1 MKFKATTVK
10 VLAFLTNLWDIIYG
24 IDGLKSLTKFTEKKT
39 LAIESF
45 IK

>member
-10 VLAFLTNLWDIIYG
+10 VLAFLTILRGIISG
-24 IDGLKSLTKFTEKKT
+24 IDGLKSFTKFTEKKT